1 MKTPFILT
9 CACAAALVFPLSSC
23 STQNSSTAGYDTAEP
38 ASGEIPPWIAESSD
52 PAYESGHYSPVQ
64 SSSSYAYNP
73 PAKPSVTKK
82 SSARKST
89 AGSKSSRST
98 AARKSSSRKSAPKA
112 RTYTVK
118 KGDKLLE
125 VDINTVKA
133 KGYSLETPVLVTDAD
148 QYADVVEM
156 AGQTVKAGEPL
167 LTVLK

>member
-52 PAYESGHYSPVQ
+52 PAYASGHYSPVQ

-118 KGDKLLE
+118 KGDTLGA
-125 VDINTVKA
+125 IARRNGTSVKA
-133 KGYSLETPVLVTDAD
+133 LKRANGLKSDLIHIN
-148 QYADVVEM
+148 Q
-156 AGQTVKAGEPL
+156 K
-167 LTVLK
+167 LTIPRSK

>member
-1 MKTPFILT
+1 MKAPFIFT
-9 CACAAALVFPLSSC
+9 CACAAALVLPFSSC

-52 PAYESGHYSPVQ
+52 PAYESGHYSPVKSSS

-89 AGSKSSRST
+89 A
-98 AARKSSSRKSAPKA
+98 ARKSSSRKSAPKA

-118 KGDKLLE
+118 KGDTLGA
-125 VDINTVKA
+125 IARRNGTSVKA
-133 KGYSLETPVLVTDAD
+133 LKRANGLKSDMIHIN
-148 QYADVVEM
+148 Q
-156 AGQTVKAGEPL
+156 K
-167 LTVLK
+167 LTIPRSK

>member
-9 CACAAALVFPLSSC
+9 APRCRAGIPPLFLLHPE
-23 STQNSSTAGYDTAEP
+23 SSTAGYDTAEP

-118 KGDKLLE
+118 KGDTLGA
-125 VDINTVKA
+125 IARRNGTSVKA
-133 KGYSLETPVLVTDAD
+133 
-148 QYADVVEM
+148 
-156 AGQTVKAGEPL
+156 
-167 LTVLK
+167 LKRANGLKSV

>member
-1 MKTPFILT
+1 MKAPFIFT

-118 KGDKLLE
+118 KGDTLGA
-125 VDINTVKA
+125 IARRNGTSVKA
-133 KGYSLETPVLVTDAD
+133 LKRANGLKSDLIHIN
-148 QYADVVEM
+148 Q
-156 AGQTVKAGEPL
+156 K
-167 LTVLK
+167 LTIPRSK

>member
-52 PAYESGHYSPVQ
+52 PAYESGHYRPVQ

-118 KGDKLLE
+118 KGDTLGA
-125 VDINTVKA
+125 IARRNGTSVKA
-133 KGYSLETPVLVTDAD
+133 LKRANGLKSDLIHIN
-148 QYADVVEM
+148 Q
-156 AGQTVKAGEPL
+156 K
-167 LTVLK
+167 LTIPRSK

>member
-23 STQNSSTAGYDTAEP
+23 STQNSSTASYDTAEP

-98 AARKSSSRKSAPKA
+98 SARKSTTRKPAPKA

-118 KGDKLLE
+118 KGDTLGA
-125 VDINTVKA
+125 IARRNGTSVKA
-133 KGYSLETPVLVTDAD
+133 LKRANGLKSDMIHIN
-148 QYADVVEM
+148 Q
-156 AGQTVKAGEPL
+156 K
-167 LTVLK
+167 LTIPRSK

>member
-23 STQNSSTAGYDTAEP
+23 STQNSSTAGYETAEP

-118 KGDKLLE
+118 KGDTLGA
-125 VDINTVKA
+125 IARRNGTSVKA
-133 KGYSLETPVLVTDAD
+133 LKRANGLKSDLIHIN
-148 QYADVVEM
+148 Q
-156 AGQTVKAGEPL
+156 K
-167 LTVLK
+167 LTIPRSK

>member
-23 STQNSSTAGYDTAEP
+23 ATQNPPTAGNHTADP

-118 KGDKLLE
+118 KGDTLGA
-125 VDINTVKA
+125 IARRNGTSVKA
-133 KGYSLETPVLVTDAD
+133 LKRANGLKSDLIHIN
-148 QYADVVEM
+148 Q
-156 AGQTVKAGEPL
+156 K
-167 LTVLK
+167 LTIPRSK

>member
-64 SSSSYAYNP
+64 NSSSYAYNP

-89 AGSKSSRST
+89 SGTKSSRST

-118 KGDKLLE
+118 KGDTLGA
-125 VDINTVKA
+125 IARRNGTSVKA
-133 KGYSLETPVLVTDAD
+133 LKRANGLKSDLIHIN
-148 QYADVVEM
+148 Q
-156 AGQTVKAGEPL
+156 K
-167 LTVLK
+167 LTIPRSK

>member
-1 MKTPFILT
+1 MKTPFIFT

-89 AGSKSSRST
+89 AASKSSRST
-98 AARKSSSRKSAPKA
+98 AARKSSSRKSAHKA

-118 KGDKLLE
+118 KGDTLGA
-125 VDINTVKA
+125 IARRNGTSVKA
-133 KGYSLETPVLVTDAD
+133 LKRANGLKSDMIHIN
-148 QYADVVEM
+148 Q
-156 AGQTVKAGEPL
+156 K
-167 LTVLK
+167 LTIPRSK

>member
-89 AGSKSSRST
+89 AGSKSSRSP

-118 KGDKLLE
+118 KGDTLGA
-125 VDINTVKA
+125 IARRNGTSVKA
-133 KGYSLETPVLVTDAD
+133 LKRANGLKSDLIHIN
-148 QYADVVEM
+148 Q
-156 AGQTVKAGEPL
+156 K
-167 LTVLK
+167 LTIPRSK

>member
-89 AGSKSSRST
+89 AGSKSPRST

-118 KGDKLLE
+118 KGDALGA
-125 VDINTVKA
+125 IARRNGTSVKA
-133 KGYSLETPVLVTDAD
+133 LKRANGLKSDLIHIN
-148 QYADVVEM
+148 Q
-156 AGQTVKAGEPL
+156 K
-167 LTVLK
+167 LTIPRSK

>member
-23 STQNSSTAGYDTAEP
+23 PTQNSSTAGYDTAEP

-89 AGSKSSRST
+89 AGSKSPRST

-118 KGDKLLE
+118 KGDTLGA
-125 VDINTVKA
+125 IARRNGTSVKA
-133 KGYSLETPVLVTDAD
+133 LKRANGLKSDLIHIN
-148 QYADVVEM
+148 Q
-156 AGQTVKAGEPL
+156 K
-167 LTVLK
+167 LTIPRSK

>member
-73 PAKPSVTKK
+73 PAKPSVTKR

-118 KGDKLLE
+118 KGDTLGA
-125 VDINTVKA
+125 IARRNGTSVKA
-133 KGYSLETPVLVTDAD
+133 LKRANGLKSDLIHIN
-148 QYADVVEM
+148 Q
-156 AGQTVKAGEPL
+156 K
-167 LTVLK
+167 LTIPRSK

>member
-1 MKTPFILT
+1 MKTRFILT

-118 KGDKLLE
+118 KGDTLGA
-125 VDINTVKA
+125 IARRNGTSVKA
-133 KGYSLETPVLVTDAD
+133 LKRANGLKSDLIHIN
-148 QYADVVEM
+148 Q
-156 AGQTVKAGEPL
+156 K
-167 LTVLK
+167 LTIPRSK

>member
-82 SSARKST
+82 SSRGRARP
-89 AGSKSSRST
+89 AANPPRST

-118 KGDKLLE
+118 KGDTLGA
-125 VDINTVKA
+125 IARRNGTSVKA
-133 KGYSLETPVLVTDAD
+133 LKRANGLKSDLIHIN
-148 QYADVVEM
+148 Q
-156 AGQTVKAGEPL
+156 K
-167 LTVLK
+167 LTIPRSK

>member
-38 ASGEIPPWIAESSD
+38 ASGEIPPWLAESSD

-118 KGDKLLE
+118 KGDTLGA
-125 VDINTVKA
+125 IARRNGTSVKA
-133 KGYSLETPVLVTDAD
+133 LKRANGLKSDLIHIN
-148 QYADVVEM
+148 Q
-156 AGQTVKAGEPL
+156 K
-167 LTVLK
+167 LTIPRSK

>member
-98 AARKSSSRKSAPKA
+98 AARKSSPRKSAPKA

-118 KGDKLLE
+118 KGDTLGA
-125 VDINTVKA
+125 IARRNGTSVKA
-133 KGYSLETPVLVTDAD
+133 LKRANGLKSDLIHIN
-148 QYADVVEM
+148 Q
-156 AGQTVKAGEPL
+156 K
-167 LTVLK
+167 LTIPRSK

>member
-38 ASGEIPPWIAESSD
+38 ASGEIPPWIAESSV

-118 KGDKLLE
+118 KGDTLGA
-125 VDINTVKA
+125 IARRNGTSVKA
-133 KGYSLETPVLVTDAD
+133 LKRANGLKSDLIHIN
-148 QYADVVEM
+148 Q
-156 AGQTVKAGEPL
+156 K
-167 LTVLK
+167 LTIPRSK

>member
-23 STQNSSTAGYDTAEP
+23 STQNSSTAGYDTADP

-98 AARKSSSRKSAPKA
+98 ATRKSSSRKSAPKA

-118 KGDKLLE
+118 KGDTLGA
-125 VDINTVKA
+125 IARRNGTSVKA
-133 KGYSLETPVLVTDAD
+133 LKRANGLKSDLIHIN
-148 QYADVVEM
+148 Q
-156 AGQTVKAGEPL
+156 K
-167 LTVLK
+167 LTIPRSK

>member
-89 AGSKSSRST
+89 AGSKSPRST

-118 KGDKLLE
+118 KGDTLGA
-125 VDINTVKA
+125 IARRNGTSVKA
-133 KGYSLETPVLVTDAD
+133 LKRANGLKSDLIYIN
-148 QYADVVEM
+148 Q
-156 AGQTVKAGEPL
+156 K
-167 LTVLK
+167 LTIPRSK

>member
-98 AARKSSSRKSAPKA
+98 AARKSSSRKSAPMA

-118 KGDKLLE
+118 KGDTLGA
-125 VDINTVKA
+125 IARRNGTSVKA
-133 KGYSLETPVLVTDAD
+133 LKRANGLKSDLIHIN
-148 QYADVVEM
+148 Q
-156 AGQTVKAGEPL
+156 K
-167 LTVLK
+167 LTIPRSK

>member
-1 MKTPFILT
+1 PFILT

-118 KGDKLLE
+118 KGDTLGA
-125 VDINTVKA
+125 IARRNGTSVKA
-133 KGYSLETPVLVTDAD
+133 LKRANGLKSDLIHIN
-148 QYADVVEM
+148 Q
-156 AGQTVKAGEPL
+156 K
-167 LTVLK
+167 LTIPRSK

>member
-118 KGDKLLE
+118 KGDTLGA
-125 VDINTVKA
+125 IARRNSTSVKA
-133 KGYSLETPVLVTDAD
+133 LKRANGLKSDLIHIN
-148 QYADVVEM
+148 Q
-156 AGQTVKAGEPL
+156 K
-167 LTVLK
+167 LTIPRSK

>member
-118 KGDKLLE
+118 KGDTLGAIARRNGTSVMALKRANGLKSDLIHINQKLT
-125 VDINTVKA
+125 IPRSK
-133 KGYSLETPVLVTDAD
+133 
-148 QYADVVEM
+148 
-156 AGQTVKAGEPL
+156 
-167 LTVLK
+167 

>member
-1 MKTPFILT
+1 MKTPFILS
-9 CACAAALVFPLSSC
+9 CAGAAALVFPLSSC
-23 STQNSSTAGYDTAEP
+23 STPNSSTAGYDTAEP

-98 AARKSSSRKSAPKA
+98 ATRKSSSRKSAPKA

-118 KGDKLLE
+118 KGDTLGA
-125 VDINTVKA
+125 IARRNGTSVKA
-133 KGYSLETPVLVTDAD
+133 LKRANGLKSDLIHIN
-148 QYADVVEM
+148 Q
-156 AGQTVKAGEPL
+156 K
-167 LTVLK
+167 LTIPRSK

>member
-38 ASGEIPPWIAESSD
+38 ASGEIPPWIAESAD

-89 AGSKSSRST
+89 AGSKSPRST

-118 KGDKLLE
+118 KGDTLGA
-125 VDINTVKA
+125 IARRNGTSVKA
-133 KGYSLETPVLVTDAD
+133 LKRANGLKSDLIHIN
-148 QYADVVEM
+148 Q
-156 AGQTVKAGEPL
+156 K
-167 LTVLK
+167 LTIPRSK

>member
-9 CACAAALVFPLSSC
+9 CACVAALVFPLSSC

-52 PAYESGHYSPVQ
+52 PAYESGHYNPVQ

-118 KGDKLLE
+118 KGDTLGA
-125 VDINTVKA
+125 IARRNGTSVKA
-133 KGYSLETPVLVTDAD
+133 LKRANGLKSDLIHIN
-148 QYADVVEM
+148 Q
-156 AGQTVKAGEPL
+156 K
-167 LTVLK
+167 LTIPRSK

>member
-89 AGSKSSRST
+89 AGSKSPRST

-118 KGDKLLE
+118 KGDTLGA
-125 VDINTVKA
+125 IARRNGTSVKA
-133 KGYSLETPVLVTDAD
+133 LK
-148 QYADVVEM
+148 M
-156 AGQTVKAGEPL
+156 ANGLKSDLIHINQK
-167 LTVLK
+167 LTIPRSK